1 MVGNGSSP
9 KTAPFALTGSD
20 VIWTAGAA
28 DKLFNPWPEC
38 YLPDPK
44 MPLLQITH
52 RSDQGPAGPHR
63 TLKRG

>member
-1 MVGNGSSP
+1 LAGN
-9 KTAPFALTGSD
+9 D

-38 YLPDPK
+38 YLPEPK